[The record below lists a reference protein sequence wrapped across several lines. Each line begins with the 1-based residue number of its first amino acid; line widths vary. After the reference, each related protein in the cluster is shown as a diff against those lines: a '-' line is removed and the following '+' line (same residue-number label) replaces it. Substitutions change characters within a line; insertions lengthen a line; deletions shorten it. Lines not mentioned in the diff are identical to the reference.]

1 MNNFRN
7 YFLLILSVILSL
19 YLGEARS
26 EGAVKSSLIIGACI
40 HRISDVSWQKKILP
54 ILRQDGITS
63 VRTDVHWSDVEKKKG
78 VYEIPHEWDEF
89 VEMAKELKIE
99 PVFIIDYGNT
109 LYDNGGKP
117 ISPEAVAAYTNFART
132 IVQHFGSKVKYF
144 EIWNEWDN
152 AIGNTKAGSV
162 DDYATLVKS
171 AYPAMK
177 AASRDSVI
185 LVGGATEHGIGNNWY
200 EQLAK
205 LGALKY
211 ADGISVHPYTYQVDS
226 ESGPELYAKW
236 LDGLHQSLLQ
246 NYSVDLPI
254 YVTEIGWPTHQGKN
268 GYPLNTVGDFYERV
282 MLLSAA
288 RPYIKGVWWYEVTD
302 DGPNL
307 SNREDNFGF
316 FRFNSFDG
324 KPILDAVRLTTSF
337 LNDNFVRGEVRSY
350 AGVGMIHLKAVNKNG
365 GERDVFWLSAASAGK
380 VVECSGLTDGN
391 QGFQGVNVD
400 TSASQ
405 FMSRLLRCR

>member
-1 MNNFRN
+1 MANLRN
-7 YFLLILSVILSL
+7 YFIVVVFVFTSL
-19 YLGEARS
+19 YLS
-26 EGAVKSSLIIGACI
+26 GAKSAGTEKSSLIIGACI
-40 HRISDVSWQKKILP
+40 HRISDVSWQKKMLP
-54 ILRQDGITS
+54 ILRADGITS
-63 VRTDVHWSDVEKKKG
+63 LRTDVHWSDVEKKKG

-89 VEMAKELKIE
+89 VETAKELKIE
-99 PVFIIDYGNT
+99 PVFIVDYGNV
-109 LYDNGGKP
+109 LYDSGGKP
-117 ISPEAVAAYTNFART
+117 ISSEAVSAYTNFARI

-162 DDYATLVKS
+162 GDYATLVKS

-185 LVGGATEHGIGNNWY
+185 LVGGATEHGIENLWY

-205 LGALKY
+205 LDALKY

-236 LDGLHQSLLQ
+236 LDDLHQRLLQ
-246 NYSVDLPI
+246 KYSVDLPI

-268 GYPLNTVGDFYERV
+268 GYPANAVGGFFERV

-307 SNREDNFGF
+307 LNREDNFGLF
-316 FRFNSFDG
+316 LFNSFG
-324 KPILDAVRLTTSF
+324 EKPVLQSVRLTANF
-337 LNDNFVRGEVRSY
+337 LNQNSIKKEEGSDDSGI
-350 AGVGMIHLKAVNKNG
+350 IHLKAVNEKGVG
-365 GERDVFWLSAASAGK
+365 GDVFWLSDGAARK
-380 VVECSGLTDGN
+380 TIECSGLTEKN
-391 QGFQGVNVD
+391 QDFRKLGVD
-400 TSASQ
+400 ASPSQ
-405 FMSRLLRCR
+405 FMNQLQRCR